1 MKVSE
6 PGGKAPASP
15 LPAFDLARIS
25 LHRDQDANVLLD
37 GVPPF
42 TLHHVATEDLMPV
55 SSVHTGVPFPL
66 G

>member
-1 MKVSE
+1 
-6 PGGKAPASP
+6 
-15 LPAFDLARIS
+15 